1 VARGPKLNFPEF
13 SGDDIEGLIRKTEK
27 YFELVGVP
35 NEDRV
40 QIAVRY
46 ISGKA
51 EFWWRGTGCNAST
64 LPWHHFCR
72 LASDRFNVVSEYD
85 IVGQFHNLKQTGTVL
100 DYVEKFEEMVSM
112 VKRHNPSLTDNYF
125 ISSFISG
132 LKDNIQYHVQCH
144 KPTILSQAY
153 WFAKRLEQS
162 TPSYKKFTN
171 FASTHQKVQKT
182 EVKEPNATNLA
193 ELRAAGKCFK
203 CREPWVPGHT
213 KVCKAKQIYSVIVL
227 NNEGQEEIAVVED
240 SADGVEQRDTT
251 PPTIPIMQ
259 ISLHAINGTS
269 HRSNTFTLKVQMGKH
284 WATTL
289 VDTGSDASF
298 INAKFAIKTNFSVS
312 TVQTVKVA
320 AANGNQMCSSTVILA
335 CPYSIQGHQFTS
347 DLRLLEVEG
356 YDIILGAD

>member
-132 LKDNIQYHVQCH
+132 LKDNVQYHVQCH

-153 WFAKRLEQS
+153 
-162 TPSYKKFTN
+162 
-171 FASTHQKVQKT
+171 
-182 EVKEPNATNLA
+182 
-193 ELRAAGKCFK
+193 
-203 CREPWVPGHT
+203 
-213 KVCKAKQIYSVIVL
+213 
-227 NNEGQEEIAVVED
+227 
-240 SADGVEQRDTT
+240 
-251 PPTIPIMQ
+251 
-259 ISLHAINGTS
+259 
-269 HRSNTFTLKVQMGKH
+269 
-284 WATTL
+284 
-289 VDTGSDASF
+289 
-298 INAKFAIKTNFSVS
+298 
-312 TVQTVKVA
+312 
-320 AANGNQMCSSTVILA
+320 
-335 CPYSIQGHQFTS
+335 
-347 DLRLLEVEG
+347 
-356 YDIILGAD
+356 